1 MTLCGFLQK
10 TKNKKKTTP
19 LHEFNFFLFES
30 YSIVDD
36 ENDSKTISILKD
48 LSIRSMYL
56 NFKVDHPW

>member
-1 MTLCGFLQK
+1 MWILV
-10 TKNKKKTTP
+10 KKKKKKKNQLPFMNST
-19 LHEFNFFLFES
+19 FFFES